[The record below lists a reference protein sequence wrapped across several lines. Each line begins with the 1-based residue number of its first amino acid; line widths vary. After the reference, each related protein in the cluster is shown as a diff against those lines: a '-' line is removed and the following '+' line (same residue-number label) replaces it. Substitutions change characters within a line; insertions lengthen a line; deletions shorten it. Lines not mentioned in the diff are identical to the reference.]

1 MMYEFEPGV
10 AYRFT
15 PCMDGLKSFVAV
27 AAERHADRRG
37 VEFVVPLNLIRG
49 VPMVMDGREFLKVKV
64 DGRDYCASAAA
75 PLDVSAA
82 FDLLEQIKDARAKR
96 V

>member
-1 MMYEFEPGV
+1 MYEFEPGL

-15 PCMDGLKSFVAV
+15 PCIDGMKSFVAV
-27 AAERHADRRG
+27 AAERHAGRRG
-37 VEFVVPLNLIRG
+37 VEFVLPLNLIKG
-49 VPMVMDGREFLKVKV
+49 VPMVMDGREVIKVNV

-82 FDLLEQIKDARAKR
+82 FDLLEQIRDARAR
-96 V
+96 RA

>member
-1 MMYEFEPGV
+1 MYQFEPGV

-15 PCMDGLKSFVAV
+15 PCMDGMKSFVAV
-27 AAERHADRRG
+27 AAERHAGRSG
-37 VEFVVPLNLIRG
+37 VEFVVPFNLING
-49 VPMVMDGREFLKVKV
+49 VPMVMDGREIIKVNV

-82 FDLLEQIKDARAKR
+82 FDLLEQIRDARAR
-96 V
+96 RA

>member
-1 MMYEFEPGV
+1 MYEFEPGV

-15 PCMDGLKSFVAV
+15 PCMDGMKSFVAV
-27 AAERHADRRG
+27 AAERHAGRRG
-37 VEFVVPLNLIRG
+37 VEIVLPLNLIKG
-49 VPMVMDGREFLKVKV
+49 VPLVMDGREILKVKV

-82 FDLLEQIKDARAKR
+82 FDLLEQIKDARARR

>member
-1 MMYEFEPGV
+1 MYEFEPGV

-27 AAERHADRRG
+27 AAERHAGRGG
-37 VEFVVPLNLIRG
+37 VEFVVPLNLIKG
-49 VPMVMDGREFLKVKV
+49 VPMVMDGREILKVNV

-75 PLDVSAA
+75 PLDVAAA
-82 FDLLEQIKDARAKR
+82 FDLLEQIRDARARR

>member
-1 MMYEFEPGV
+1 MYEFEPGV
-10 AYRFT
+10 AYQFT

-27 AAERHADRRG
+27 AAERHAGRGG
-37 VEFVVPLNLIRG
+37 VEFVVPLNLIKG
-49 VPMVMDGREFLKVKV
+49 VPTVMDGREFLKVNV
-64 DGRDYCASAAA
+64 DGRDYCASAAV

-82 FDLLEQIKDARAKR
+82 FDLLEQIKDARARR

>member
-1 MMYEFEPGV
+1 MYEFEPGV

-15 PCMDGLKSFVAV
+15 PCMDGLESFVAV
-27 AAERHADRRG
+27 AAERHAGRGG
-37 VEFVVPLNLIRG
+37 VEFVVPLNLIKG
-49 VPMVMDGREFLKVKV
+49 VPMVMDGREILKVNV
-64 DGRDYCASAAA
+64 DGRDYFASAAA

-82 FDLLEQIKDARAKR
+82 FDLLEQIKDARARR

>member
-1 MMYEFEPGV
+1 MYEFEPGV

-15 PCMDGLKSFVAV
+15 PCMEGVKSFVAV
-27 AAERHADRRG
+27 AAERHAGRDE
-37 VEFVVPLNLIRG
+37 VEFVVPLNLISG
-49 VPMVMDGREFLKVKV
+49 FPMVMDGREILKVNV
-64 DGRDYCASAAA
+64 EGHEYCARAAV

-82 FDLLEQIKDARAKR
+82 FDLLEKIKDARAKM

>member
-1 MMYEFEPGV
+1 MCEFEPGV

-15 PCMDGLKSFVAV
+15 PCLRGLQSFVAV

-37 VEFVVPLNLIRG
+37 VEFVVPLNLIQG
-49 VPMVMDGREFLKVKV
+49 VPMVMDGREVLKVNV
-64 DGRDYCASAAA
+64 YGHDYCASAAA

-82 FDLLEQIKDARAKR
+82 FDLLEQIKDARTRR

>member
-1 MMYEFEPGV
+1 MYEFEPGV

-27 AAERHADRRG
+27 AADRHDDRRG

-49 VPMVMDGREFLKVKV
+49 VPMVMDGREILKVNV
-64 DGRDYCASAAA
+64 DGRDYCASAAV

-82 FDLLEQIKDARAKR
+82 FDLLKQVKEARAGR
-96 V
+96 A

>member
-1 MMYEFEPGV
+1 MMYSFEPGV

-27 AAERHADRRG
+27 AAERNEGRDEI
-37 VEFVVPLNLIRG
+37 EFVVPLNLIQG
-49 VPMVMDGREFLKVKV
+49 VPMVMDGREMLKVEV

-75 PLDVSAA
+75 PLDVAAA
-82 FDLLEQIKDARAKR
+82 FDLLEQIKDARARR

>member
-1 MMYEFEPGV
+1 MYEFEPGV

-27 AAERHADRRG
+27 AAERHAGRGG
-37 VEFVVPLNLIRG
+37 VEFVVPLNLIKG
-49 VPMVMDGREFLKVKV
+49 VPMVMDGREILKVNV
-64 DGRDYCASAAA
+64 DGRDYCASAAV

-82 FDLLEQIKDARAKR
+82 FDLLEQIRDARARR

>member
-1 MMYEFEPGV
+1 MYEFEPGV

-27 AAERHADRRG
+27 AAERHAGRGG
-37 VEFVVPLNLIRG
+37 VEFVVPLNLIKG
-49 VPMVMDGREFLKVKV
+49 VPMVLDGREILKVNV

-75 PLDVSAA
+75 PLDVAAA
-82 FDLLEQIKDARAKR
+82 FDLLEQIRDARARR